1 MKFRSVLYASVC
13 SVLLAASAA
22 APAVAG
28 ASENSPN
35 ALAVKAMD
43 ALSSGDAKSAVE
55 LFNEAIES
63 RKLAPETLAHALLNR
78 GLARQK
84 LGLHDKAIGDYEAAL
99 RLDALSAHA
108 RAIALYNRGL
118 AWRAKGM
125 AGRAIEDFTSA
136 LFLDPYFA
144 QGYYSRANILHGAG
158 QLLFALADYDKALK
172 YGYPQP
178 QRVHLAKALIF
189 KALRRAPDAKA
200 ELYAALKAKPDYAPA
215 RRQLAALLKG
225 KGVTFASIAPV
236 RPAPGARKALLR
248 TASLGRAQGVD
259 LNLRKKAQPAPV
271 APPAVARA
279 PQDGPATKDAPSA
292 PRKQAPAAH
301 EAPVAI
307 ASARETPR
315 AAPARP
321 EAKKATAMT
330 LASLPAA
337 KPERDKGR
345 KLAIVPANAPAPAQ
359 VIHAGM
365 PESKSVAGKT
375 AKITYSGWAIQLASQ
390 RSEEGAWGNWKKLKP
405 RVARVV
411 RNARPVVM
419 KAEIKGRGIYYR
431 LRLVGFGDRN
441 LARRLCARIKRK
453 GASCLVT
460 RAGS

>member
-1 MKFRSVLYASVC
+1 MNVIIMKLRSVMYASVC

-28 ASENSPN
+28 VIEKSPN
-35 ALAVKAMD
+35 ALAVKAYD
-43 ALSSGDAKSAVE
+43 ALSSGDARRAAE

-63 RKLAPETLAHALLNR
+63 RKLAPETLARALLNR

-84 LGLHDKAIGDYEAAL
+84 LGLYDKAIGDYEAAL
-99 RLDALSAHA
+99 HMDALSAHA

-118 AWRAKGM
+118 AWRARGR

-178 QRVHLAKALIF
+178 HQVHLAKAMIF
-189 KALRRAPDAKA
+189 KALKRTPDARA
-200 ELYAALKAKPDYAPA
+200 ELYAALKTKPDYAPA

-225 KGVTFASIAPV
+225 RGVSFAAIAP
-236 RPAPGARKALLR
+236 AKGARAGKKAPLH
-248 TASLGRAQGVD
+248 TASLGRAHGSD
-259 LNLRKKAQPAPV
+259 LNLRKTAQPAPV
-271 APPAVARA
+271 APPAMAHA
-279 PQDGPATKDAPSA
+279 PERQDEPAAPHKEPSA
-292 PRKQAPAAH
+292 VHK
-301 EAPVAI
+301 APVAV
-307 ASARETPR
+307 
-315 AAPARP
+315 AA
-321 EAKKATAMT
+321 
-330 LASLPAA
+330 LAGEA
-337 KPERDKGR
+337 KPEVRAAHPEVKKASANK

-359 VIHAGM
+359 VIHAAM
-365 PESKSVAGKT
+365 PEKESVAGKT
-375 AKITYSGWAIQLASQ
+375 AKITYSGWAIQLVSQ
-390 RSEEGAWGNWKKLKP
+390 RSEEAAWGNWKKLKP
-405 RVARVV
+405 RVSRVV

-419 KAEIKGRGIYYR
+419 KAEIEGRGTFFR
-431 LRLVGFGDRN
+431 LRLVGFEDKK
-441 LARRLCARIKRK
+441 LARRLCARLKRK

>member
-1 MKFRSVLYASVC
+1 MNMVVMKFRSVLYASVC

-28 ASENSPN
+28 VIEKSPN
-35 ALAVKAMD
+35 ALAVKAYD

-63 RKLAPETLAHALLNR
+63 RKLAPETLARALLNR

-84 LGLHDKAIGDYEAAL
+84 LGLYDKAIGDYEAAL
-99 RLDALSAHA
+99 HMDALSARA

-118 AWRAKGM
+118 AWRARGR

-178 QRVHLAKALIF
+178 HQAHLAKAMIF
-189 KALRRAPDAKA
+189 KALKRTPDARA
-200 ELYAALKAKPDYAPA
+200 ELYAALKTKPDYAPA

-225 KGVTFASIAPV
+225 KGMAFAAIAPAKGASGEKK
-236 RPAPGARKALLR
+236 APLR
-248 TASLGRAQGVD
+248 TASLGRAHGSD
-259 LNLRKKAQPAPV
+259 LNLRKTAQPAPV
-271 APPAVARA
+271 APPALAQA
-279 PQDGPATKDAPSA
+279 PEHHDAPAT
-292 PRKQAPAAH
+292 PRKAAPDARKAM
-301 EAPVAI
+301 VA
-307 ASARETPR
+307 T
-315 AAPARP
+315 AAPAG
-321 EAKKATAMT
+321 EAMPRAQAQGPQVKKA
-330 LASLPAA
+330 AA
-337 KPERDKGR
+337 KEKAAAER

-365 PESKSVAGKT
+365 PEKRSVAGES

-390 RSEEGAWGNWKKLKP
+390 RSEEAAWGNWKKLRP
-405 RVARVV
+405 RVSRVV

-419 KAEIKGRGIYYR
+419 KAELEGRGTFFR
-431 LRLVGFGDRN
+431 LRLVGFEDKR
-441 LARRLCARIKRK
+441 LARRLCARLKRK